1 MKLLYKFFAVAASML
16 ALSSCVEEAIDP
28 LNGSHGKPEVY
39 DMTNLLS
46 QEVIKGDK
54 AKIFEEEVASE
65 GITGN
70 NGDYKGNG
78 SVLYMKFIGDSYK
91 LTSTT
96 YSQATEEKAKSGNFL
111 VGEGGSAYYKVENG
125 TVTPIPI
132 DKGSITVSE
141 DETGFYLKG
150 FLWLADGTVIE
161 PNCKVKLTYE
171 KVLTTLTKVLNA
183 QSNVANGTNSVT
195 LNLATEGITSE
206 FDMTTYQTVYKGTGN
221 MLAIDIYSEDGLV
234 YPGTYKAS
242 AKGGEI
248 KKGEF
253 GIGWDP
259 GDLWGIGMVFTNWGT
274 CWWSIT
280 DGVSSAAHVAK
291 GEIEVELSNDGIY
304 TITIDNGSIYTI
316 FNGAIPAVTPIPE
329 GQYKMETAFAAIN
342 NQPYERNTV
351 TVKMAEK
358 GLTAKANKSGVYSFT
373 GTGNY
378 VSVELYSADGTLVPG
393 TYTAAAKE
401 AEGKFVTGSVKDN
414 GNGLVMGSFFS
425 TVTDGKEAGNV
436 ELINEG
442 EVTVAENGGVYTI
455 TTVFNGKTCTYEGP
469 VTVETPV
476 IEVVPE
482 TPVAKTYTLNVSVED
497 VYDWSAGWPPALIE
511 GIKTQK
517 VTLTDG
523 ADIVASYEL
532 ITAPESDIVGTYTCQ
547 AYPGTP
553 GLMGNGYQSGA
564 DTYGGSYYV
573 DNDGNVI
580 VINPTETLT
589 ITKEGNVYTFAGST
603 GYTFTAKMPVVY
615 TDFVK
620 LLNYQVNTATG
631 QPTDP
636 ITSVTISVATEGIT
650 TETIT
655 NAWGYPETKIKG
667 NGQILS
673 IDFYSADGTLNAGT
687 YTACE
692 EGGTVYE
699 DEFGIGYDVEMWGQK
714 MVWGTSVTP
723 YTDDAAGEVAKVLDG
738 TITVEVSGETY
749 TIALESSTI
758 NAKYVGTLT
767 L

>member
-1 MKLLYKFFAVAASML
+1 MKLIYKALAVAASMF
-16 ALSSCVEEAIDP
+16 ALSSCVEEAIEP
-28 LNGSHGKPEVY
+28 LTGQHQEPGLY
-39 DMTNLLS
+39 TMTELLS
-46 QEVIKGDK
+46 QEISEVAGNKMFIV
-54 AKIFEEEVASE
+54 EVASKGVTGKE
-65 GITGN
+65 GAYKGTGN
-70 NGDYKGNG
+70 AL
-78 SVLYMKFIGDSYK
+78 VLKFVGEGYK
-91 LTSTT
+91 LASNT
-96 YSQATEEKAKSGNFL
+96 YTAAGGDEVQTGTYL
-111 VGEGGSAYYKVENG
+111 VGEGGSAYYTVKDGKAEGVLLNNGGIKVSEAEDGYTIEG
-125 TVTPIPI
+125 TV
-132 DKGSITVSE
+132 
-141 DETGFYLKG
+141 
-150 FLWLADGTVIE
+150 WLANGEAMRISS
-161 PNCKVKLTYE
+161 KAKLVYE
-171 KVLTTLTKVLNA
+171 KVCTELTQVFNA
-183 QSNVANGTNSVT
+183 QSNVASGTNSVT
-195 LNLATEGITSE
+195 LSLASAGLTSE
-206 FDMTTYQTVYKGTGN
+206 FDTNTYSTIIKGTGN
-221 MLAIDIYSEDGLV
+221 YLGIDIYSEDGFVHPGV
-234 YPGTYKAS
+234 YKPS

-248 KKGEF
+248 KAGEY

-274 CWWSIT
+274 CWFSVV
-280 DGVSSAAHVAK
+280 DGATSAAHINK
-291 GEIEVELSNDGIY
+291 GEIVVELDAEGIY
-304 TITIDNGSIYTI
+304 TITVDNGDIYTV
-316 FNGAIPAVTPIPE
+316 FKGAIPAVTPIPE
-329 GQYKMETAFAAIN
+329 GQYNMATAFAAIN
-342 NQPYERNTV
+342 NQPYEKNTV

-358 GLTAKANKSGVYSFT
+358 TLTAKGNKKGVYSFT
-373 GTGNY
+373 GTGHY

-393 TYTAAAKE
+393 TYKAAAKA
-401 AEGKFVTGSVKDN
+401 AEGTFVTGSVQDN
-414 GNGLVMGSFFS
+414 GSGLVNGSFFS

-436 ELINEG
+436 ELINDG

-455 TTVFNGKTCTYEGP
+455 TVVFNGKTCTYEGP

-476 IEVVPE
+476 IEEVVPE
-482 TPVAKTYTLNVSVED
+482 EPVAKTYTMSFYTD
-497 VYDWSAGWPPALIE
+497 KVYDMMNGWAPIE
-511 GIKTQK
+511 TLQTLYT
-517 VTLTDG
+517 VLTDG
-523 ADIVASYEL
+523 EEIVACFQL
-532 ITAPESDIVGTYTCQ
+532 ITELNADCVGTYKCQ
-547 AYPGTP
+547 AFAAAA
-553 GLMGNGYQSGA
+553 GLMGNGYQAGENP
-564 DTYGGSYYV
+564 GGSYYV
-573 DNDGNVI
+573 NADGDV
-580 VINPTETLT
+580 VFINETETLT